1 VDCDGTGGG
10 PSDDGRCRR
19 ELSPDLQG
27 ATSFRDTL
35 AGYGRKNVSDLNPYV
50 HPYVVFGNARGTR
63 GRGGWRAFD
72 PSAYGMRPLSV
83 MAVVCPDR
91 RLVYGIWGDTNGD
104 DGEKPMVGEASLSLV
119 TACGGRK
126 VTGGNGIDQDTALFL
141 GFTGDEA
148 VPGPDGA
155 DWNATDFDAFEKSIE
170 GLGNQLVERVQ
181 VGGDDDSEDAAC
193 NIRPGWIRA
202 TVVVVT
208 VVGVCGLL

>member
-1 VDCDGTGGG
+1 
-10 PSDDGRCRR
+10 
-19 ELSPDLQG
+19 
-27 ATSFRDTL
+27 
-35 AGYGRKNVSDLNPYV
+35 
-50 HPYVVFGNARGTR
+50 
-63 GRGGWRAFD
+63 
-72 PSAYGMRPLSV
+72 

-119 TACGGRK
+119 TACGGRN

-148 VPGPDGA
+148 VPGSDGA

-170 GLGNQLVERVQ
+170 GLGNQLVERVR